1 MSGLF
6 DFAQKLYGLF
16 GFEFYLQL
24 SIRPEAYL
32 GAIETWD
39 AAEVVRPLV
48 LWHVVCAL
56 LTINE
61 LNESASWTSIRK
73 NLL

>member
-48 LWHVVCAL
+48 L
-56 LTINE
+56 
-61 LNESASWTSIRK
+61 
-73 NLL
+73 